1 MIVPRH
7 YEDLKIMHENT
18 MPSRAYYMPA
28 SHDMGPLVE
37 DRFSSDRVICMNG
50 TWEFQY
56 FNSIYDLQEKFYE
69 QGYDCSRFTQV
80 EVPGVWQNYGYDSH
94 QYTNVR
100 YPIPLDPPYVP
111 QENPC
116 GAYVRKFY
124 YEIPEEAPR
133 AYLNFEG
140 VDSCFYVWVNGKY
153 VGYSQVSHATSEFD
167 VTEVLKNGE
176 NTLAVLVLK
185 WCDGTYLEDQDK
197 FRMSGIFRDVYFVN
211 RPENVVYDYFTTT
224 EIQEEQAVITVQAS
238 YQGKAVP
245 TKLTLYDAEHKEI
258 ASQVFQENIG
268 TVYTHKA
275 VILVKEPNLWNPE
288 QPYLYTLVLET
299 EGEVITDRIGLREI
313 CVKDAVLYVNG
324 TAIKFKGVNRHDSDP
339 VTGFVIGLEQM
350 KKDLQ
355 MMKESNFN
363 AVRSSHYPNVPYF
376 YQLCDEYGLF
386 VIAEA
391 DNESHGTQ
399 SQYLKDSNWENVSR
413 KWNERISDNPEFI
426 PATLDRTQLCVHR
439 EKNRPCIII
448 WSMGNECGY
457 GCTFEEALKWTKGFD
472 STRLTCYESS
482 FYRSDRRKY
491 DYSNI
496 DIFSRMYPS
505 LEEIQE
511 YMDKKPDKPLLLIE
525 YCHAM
530 GNGPGDLEDYFQI
543 IYEYDVLC
551 GGFVWEWCDHAIYQ
565 GQAAN
570 GKEKYLYGGDFGEEV
585 HDGNFCMDG
594 LVYPDRTPHTGL
606 LEYQNVYRPARV
618 VSFCQ
623 KTGELCLENYMNYM
637 DLKDYIYL
645 VYEVNC
651 DGKLLEKKQ
660 FILQESVLP
669 HKKGTI
675 LLDITVPDSG
685 KCYLKVSYHLKHG
698 TSVMAQGSRM
708 GFDEIL
714 LKNQDGRNQ
723 QATAL
728 LETQEQKEAEVQVSE
743 TDRFLSI
750 RSDTFF
756 YVYNKLSGLFE
767 QLSVDGEE
775 LLETPMELNIW
786 RAPTDND
793 RKIKQE
799 WIDAGYDRSKARAY
813 DTHWE
818 MNGEGIRIYST
829 VSVAAVAIQKVLDI
843 EAVWKI
849 YRTGEI
855 SVKMHVKK
863 DREFPQLPRFGIR
876 LFLRGEY
883 ENLKFYGLG
892 PHESYRDKCR
902 SCSHGLY
909 DTTVEEQHEDYICP
923 QENGSHTDCDYLMLE
938 KENQTV
944 TAVSSRPF
952 SFNVSYYSQEELTR
966 KAHNFELEKSGSTIV
981 CLDYAQNGI
990 GSNSCGP
997 ELRKEYQFTEETF
1010 TFDMKFLFGKEW

>member
-1 MIVPRH
+1 
-7 YEDLKIMHENT
+7 MHENT

-37 DRFSSDRVICMNG
+37 DRFSSDRVICLNG

-258 ASQVFQENIG
+258 ASQVFQENTG

-426 PATLDRTQLCVHR
+426 PATLDRTKLCVHR

-623 KTGELCLENYMNYM
+623 KTGELCLENYMNYV

-876 LFLRGEY
+876 LFLKGEY

>member
-1 MIVPRH
+1 
-7 YEDLKIMHENT
+7 MHENT

-37 DRFSSDRVICMNG
+37 DRFSSDRVICLNG

-69 QGYDCSRFTQV
+69 QGYGCSRFTQV

-258 ASQVFQENIG
+258 ASQVFQENTG

-376 YQLCDEYGLF
+376 YQLCDEYGFF
-386 VIAEA
+386 VIPEA

-426 PATLDRTQLCVHR
+426 PATLDRTKLCVHR

-623 KTGELCLENYMNYM
+623 KTGELCLENYMNYV

-698 TSVMAQGSRM
+698 TSVMAQGSGM

>member
-1 MIVPRH
+1 
-7 YEDLKIMHENT
+7 MHENT

-37 DRFSSDRVICMNG
+37 DRFSSDRVICLNG

-69 QGYDCSRFTQV
+69 QGYDYSRFTQV

-258 ASQVFQENIG
+258 ASQVFQENTG

-426 PATLDRTQLCVHR
+426 PATLDRTKLCVHR

-623 KTGELCLENYMNYM
+623 KTGELCLENYMNYV

>member
-224 EIQEEQAVITVQAS
+224 EIQEEQAVITVKAS

-275 VILVKEPNLWNPE
+275 AILVKEPNLWNPE

-324 TAIKFKGVNRHDSDP
+324 TVIKFKGVNRHDSDP

-376 YQLCDEYGLF
+376 YQLCDEYGFF

-623 KTGELCLENYMNYM
+623 KTGELCLENYMNYV

-743 TDRFLSI
+743 TDRFLSV